1 MRTIEKIRINM
12 KKIFTTLLTIFVLTQ
27 ISQAQTYKKVVTQ
40 KDTLLV
46 TTQTATTIDTMSR
59 KTIKEK
65 IEKLKADKQ
74 VRQESIKILQS
85 NIDYYNAEI
94 DRLRLLLKKTD

>member
-1 MRTIEKIRINM
+1 M
-12 KKIFTTLLTIFVLTQ
+12 KKIFTTLVTIFVLT
-27 ISQAQTYKKVVTQ
+27 IIGKAQTYKKVVTQ

-65 IEKLKADKQ
+65 IEKLKQDKQ
-74 VRQESIKILQS
+74 VRQESIKILQM

-94 DRLRLLLKKTD
+94 DRLRILLKKTD

>member
-1 MRTIEKIRINM
+1 M
-12 KKIFTTLLTIFVLTQ
+12 KKIFTTIMAIFVLT
-27 ISQAQTYKKVVTQ
+27 IIGKAQTYKKVVTQ

-46 TTQTATTIDTMSR
+46 TTQTSTTIDTMSR

-65 IEKLKADKQ
+65 IEKLKQDKQ
-74 VRQESIKILQS
+74 VRQESIKILQG

>member
-1 MRTIEKIRINM
+1 M
-12 KKIFTTLLTIFVLTQ
+12 KKILITIMAIFVLT
-27 ISQAQTYKKVVTQ
+27 IIGKAQTYKKVVTT

-46 TTQTATTIDTMSR
+46 ATQTTTTVDTMSR

-74 VRQESIKILQS
+74 VRQESIKILQG

>member
-1 MRTIEKIRINM
+1 M
-12 KKIFTTLLTIFVLTQ
+12 KKIFTTLFTIFLLTI
-27 ISQAQTYKKVVTQ
+27 IGKAQTYKKVTTQ

-46 TTQTATTIDTMSR
+46 TTQTVTSVDTMSR
-59 KTIKEK
+59 KIIKEK
-65 IEKLKADKQ
+65 IEKLKQDKQ
-74 VRQESIKILQS
+74 VRQESIKILQG